1 MKKIIFR
8 VISALLLTTTS
19 LSSLAEDGNS
29 LWLNYQPIKDINLR
43 NEWSGYLSKVSLVG
57 SKFDEAIKSELT
69 SAAKEMIGTTINFSD
84 IGSKYSILYVKGA
97 GYGVSTTELDALTDE
112 GYMIRYIDNGCK
124 STIVVQSAADA
135 GLLYATFHLI
145 KEVRCGIS
153 PQKID
158 VKEQPKLN
166 IRLLNHWASIWG
178 DYSVT
183 PNGNT
188 FKKYMAYAR
197 ANASIGINGMV
208 LNNVNADPRLMRE
221 DYLKKIAVLA
231 NMFRKYNIKIYL
243 SANFG
248 ACMKPSDT
256 PDLAKKWGGIGN
268 LDTADPIDENV
279 IKWWQAK
286 FDEIYSYIP
295 NFGGILVKADSE
307 RMPGPQKYNRTHAQ
321 GANMLARALK
331 PHNGIVM
338 WRSFVYNPDAD
349 PDRAKRA
356 YIEFT
361 PLDGKFDDNVII
373 QTKNG
378 PIDFQP
384 AEPVLPLFGAMPN
397 TTMMPEFEIAQEYT
411 GQDKQLVYLLPM
423 WREFFDFDTYCK
435 GKGSTVA
442 KLCQGDIFESNYS
455 KYRAIAGVSNIKN
468 AAENWTGH
476 HFAQANWYLF
486 GRLAW
491 NPMTDSDQI
500 TDQWIL
506 QTWNCDMATAAVI
519 KQMMTGT
526 LAAFANS
533 NNPYGIGITV
543 NEPAHY
549 GPDFIKRAVAY
560 IIANKNGIGNNRIK
574 TGSNY
579 VSQYLEPNATM
590 FNGITTC
597 PKPLL
602 LFFNFLPWS
611 YKMESGMTLKE
622 DLAVMFRSNINK
634 VEENIVLWESI
645 KDKIDAQRYDEV
657 LSKLYLQRADA
668 EVYYQDA
675 MNFLTVMTQ

>member
-1 MKKIIFR
+1 MKNTICT
-8 VISALLLTTTS
+8 VITALLFTTIS

-29 LWLNYQPIKDINLR
+29 HWLNYQPIKDVNLR
-43 NEWSGYLSKVSLVG
+43 NEWSSYLSKVSLVG
-57 SKFDEAIKSELT
+57 SKFDQAIKSELT
-69 SAAKEMIGTTINFSD
+69 SAAKVMLSTTINFSG
-84 IGSKYSILYVKGA
+84 IQSTSSILYVKGA
-97 GYGVSTTELDALTDE
+97 GYGVSAQELDSLTDE
-112 GYMIRYIDNGCK
+112 GYIIRYINNDCK
-124 STIVVQSAADA
+124 RTIVVQSAADA

-153 PQKID
+153 PQKIV

-166 IRLLNHWASIWG
+166 IRLLNHWANIWG
-178 DYSVT
+178 DYSFT
-183 PNGNT
+183 PNGDT
-188 FKKYMAYAR
+188 EMKYMAYAR

-208 LNNVNADPRLMRE
+208 LNNVNADPRLMRGDTLRRIGE
-221 DYLKKIAVLA
+221 LAKIFA
-231 NMFRKYNIKIYL
+231 KYNIKIYL
-243 SANFG
+243 SANFA

-256 PDLAKKWGGIGN
+256 PNLERNWGGIGN
-268 LDTADPIDENV
+268 LDTADPIDSTV
-279 IKWWQAK
+279 IKWWKAK
-286 FDEIYSYIP
+286 ADEIYSYIP
-295 NFGGILVKADSE
+295 DFGGFLVKAESE
-307 RMPGPQKYNRTHAQ
+307 RMPGPQDYKRTHAD

-338 WRSFVYNPDAD
+338 WRSFVYSADID
-349 PDRAKRA
+349 PDRAKRV
-356 YIEFT
+356 YIEFA
-361 PLDGKFDDNVII
+361 PLDGKFDDNVIL

-384 AEPVLPLFGAMPN
+384 AEPVLPLFGAMPMTN
-397 TTMMPEFEIAQEYT
+397 VMPELQITQEYT

-442 KLCQGDIFESNYS
+442 KLCQGEIFPVKYS

-468 AAENWTGH
+468 GTANWTGH
-476 HFAQANWYLF
+476 DFAQANWYAF

-506 QTWNCDMATAAVI
+506 QTWNCDTATAAVI
-519 KQMMTGT
+519 KKMMTGS

-543 NEPAHY
+543 DEPAHY
-549 GPDFIKRAVAY
+549 GPNFLKRAKTY
-560 IIANKNGIGNNRIK
+560 IIANKDGIGNNRIN

-579 VSQYLEPNATM
+579 VSQYYEPNATM
-590 FNGITTC
+590 FNDITTC
-597 PKPLL
+597 PKSLL

-622 DLAVMFRSNINK
+622 DLTVIFRSNINK
-634 VEENIVLWESI
+634 VEENTLLWESI
-645 KDKIDAQRYDEV
+645 KDKIDPERYDAV
-657 LSKLYLQRADA
+657 LSKLNIQRADA
-668 EVYYQDA
+668 QKYYDDA
-675 MNFLTVMTQ
+675 MNFLSVMTQ